1 MKVLTSNKYADP
13 NFVKVN
19 VPCINFQLK
28 WFTFL
33 VVVVF
38 TVSCTK
44 PSDSGSDKSG
54 ASLEN
59 QVPTEQTITK
69 KNTHEFLESLP
80 NTLHMAKLFKRTGMH
95 YDAKLANKPSEV
107 GGYVDP
113 TSQAINLG
121 IYSAD
126 MGYAIIHDHNTDA
139 LKSLKAVKHLAD
151 ALQLNM
157 LYQIGPWMEKFE
169 RNLNNSDSIL
179 SIMAQ
184 LQMQSDMLLK
194 DNSRYDILYLSFA
207 GAYSESLFLATQL
220 EKQKPNPALIK
231 RIAEQQLALGKLLL
245 LLESLDDQE
254 RYQFLLADL
263 KSVHDMMLKLDKGL
277 AEQKPEKARQMAV
290 NELYPKIATL
300 RNRLIAHS

>member
-1 MKVLTSNKYADP
+1 
-13 NFVKVN
+13 
-19 VPCINFQLK
+19 
-28 WFTFL
+28 
-33 VVVVF
+33 
-38 TVSCTK
+38 
-44 PSDSGSDKSG
+44 
-54 ASLEN
+54 
-59 QVPTEQTITK
+59 
-69 KNTHEFLESLP
+69 
-80 NTLHMAKLFKRTGMH
+80 
-95 YDAKLANKPSEV
+95 
-107 GGYVDP
+107 
-113 TSQAINLG
+113 
-121 IYSAD
+121 
-126 MGYAIIHDHNTDA
+126 
-139 LKSLKAVKHLAD
+139 
-151 ALQLNM
+151 M

-263 KSVHDMMLKLDKGL
+263 KSVHDMMVKLDKGL